1 MSKKWYS
8 KEKLA
13 VAWRFSMLVLSMI
26 LKDIHFEK
34 LMKKLIV
41 KTYMKTVSH
50 TTLNSTHLDAMEM
63 VLMND
68 DYVKIR
74 QTSKL

>member
-1 MSKKWYS
+1 
-8 KEKLA
+8 
-13 VAWRFSMLVLSMI
+13 MLVCYVSPNNVLSII
-26 LKDIHFEK
+26 LKDITFK
-34 LMKKLIV
+34 TLIV
-41 KTYMKTVSH
+41 KTYMNTISH
-50 TTLNSTHLDAMEM
+50 TTLNSTHFDAMEN